1 MQQANELLYGILK
14 TLGRI
19 EENTRGSKPAA
30 PAGPG
35 AAVRDKIAMLS
46 NLGPSLIGFGKVKP
60 KTIKDFFSFIEQM
73 MDIANKKKGG
83 AKNLKDL
90 SESLNNLGT
99 GLPKLAEGLDS
110 MGRVKEKQVTR
121 TLSTLKMLME
131 FLEDKGDSA
140 SIRKVDRAIKTFE
153 KIGNALTK
161 IAKPVKDIS
170 LSFAYLGLGILAFA
184 GSLLLTAMILKLS
197 KPTDVIMFLGVTVL
211 GLLVMFGTLALAN
224 RFIKKGVFT
233 LVEMGLG
240 LAALAF
246 GLLSFAMAMSL
257 IPKILSK
264 ESGGSIL
271 KSMLIVGG
279 VILGAAAIFAL
290 VAPIGELILLG
301 GLVILGMGATFWLL
315 SLMIK
320 KIVNVANELKDVPIR
335 DVLGNLIGGVLGGM
349 IDGISVLS
357 GGKKGI
363 GGIAEFIKNSAK
375 IFAGIGVLMS
385 MSLALCMFAIAV
397 TAFAELENMRII
409 EGYDKDGKPI
419 FGAKVNLTKVAD
431 NISYSISTFLTALLE
446 STETLT
452 KEKAV
457 AIRKMGRALTGRRGI
472 LSAVIQ
478 FADAMKVYAEFG
490 EANEIGYVDYDD
502 KGNEIKKKVKAT
514 VVVDNMI
521 GSFLYF
527 TEKLFGRSESEFGDG
542 EPEGKGISGK
552 QKRRMKRMSKA
563 LVGRHGILS
572 AVIQFADA
580 MKVYAEFGENNEIG
594 YVEYDDKGNEIRKK
608 VKATTVVDNI
618 IRTFLYFS
626 EQLFSKSESEFG
638 DGEEAGISGRPQGN
652 GYKRMQKMSKAL
664 IGRHGILGAVVQFS
678 EVVRLFSEF
687 GEKNELPV
695 LDKDGKPTGETI
707 SMATISNNIV
717 KALTTFSDTLAT
729 GLEKSTPKDA
739 KKALEKYSDII
750 EELSKFSESLGN
762 LQKANDTIGDL
773 AKSLNNLSISL
784 DNFDTDK
791 LSKLASIS
799 VSAGGG
805 APSGTAATA
814 TTAERI
820 QEKSKAVKESS
831 AASPNWDVIASQIGE
846 TVGAQIAEAM
856 KKGQIKFEFSPSSP
870 GKGVLTFD

>member
-563 LVGRHGILS
+563 LVGRNGILS

-773 AKSLNNLSISL
+773 AKSLNDLSISL